1 MTTRLPIRIEPLP
14 GEWWRGY
21 VTRVA
26 SCYGVQ
32 PRALLSSVPGAT
44 VLTRQGLTWSGT
56 VATPE
61 AIRELAHAFRLDP
74 REVDRMHLSA
84 FNGSALRFSD
94 RDRALFDPTSP
105 HRANKHPT
113 QKIGLIV
120 SGVQDRWCR
129 KCVAEAPGFRRLS
142 WRLQTQL
149 ICVEHAEVLAM
160 NEQPTAPLL
169 LTPEIVEMQSHILSR
184 LKPSLDNAAFFVDL
198 EGQLRRANSR
208 GWEPLHL
215 RAAQDP
221 ERALA
226 ELACA
231 VRMALSRGY
240 PDAQGL
246 TGWPV
251 QARTRH
257 IRAPRSLG
265 FTDALD
271 IFPHLLP
278 TRLFVGRFSDLLFPA
293 MVRDGRSVAALGTL
307 MSATGC
313 DLYTAIELL
322 PPRRRIRNLSKFF
335 QQLVRLEHEGR
346 AELFWRECRRAG
358 TAVIADGVGY
368 RVREGVC
375 SAPVSVHAAI
385 TAEPAAHEGMVRTW
399 LVDQW
404 ACTYTSSRVRPSVLD
419 RSIEDFDRGYGPGMR
434 SALEQVVQERAA

>member
-1 MTTRLPIRIEPLP
+1 VEEPDRP
-14 GEWWRGY
+14 ADHPRPKPPHPQPA
-21 VTRVA
+21 A
-26 SCYGVQ
+26 SNASGK
-32 PRALLSSVPGAT
+32 ALT
-44 VLTRQGLTWSGT
+44 KQR
-56 VATPE
+56 
-61 AIRELAHAFRLDP
+61 
-74 REVDRMHLSA
+74 
-84 FNGSALRFSD
+84 
-94 RDRALFDPTSP
+94 
-105 HRANKHPT
+105 
-113 QKIGLIV
+113 
-120 SGVQDRWCR
+120 RWIQ
-129 KCVAEAPGFRRLS
+129 AEAPGFRRLS

-149 ICVEHAEVLAM
+149 ICVEHGEVLAM
-160 NEQPTAPLL
+160 NEQPTAPLV

-278 TRLFVGRFSDLLFPA
+278 TRQFVGRFSDLLFPA

-335 QQLVRLEHEGR
+335 QQLVRLEQEGR

-368 RVREGVC
+368 RVREAVC
-375 SAPVSVHAAI
+375 SDLGVFLAAI

-419 RSIEDFDRGYGPGMR
+419 RSIEEFDRGYGPGMR